1 MAPDG
6 GLSSFAA
13 PRGGS
18 NALGT
23 ARRPLNVQQRRSLKS
38 RALQLLAQRDQS
50 RLELRRKLL
59 RHLRSTGMEDVASG
73 DDAADVDAAATA
85 EVEPL
90 LDWLEQNGF
99 LSNERFVES
108 RVHARQ
114 SRFGL
119 LRIKNEL
126 GRHQVAL
133 PAQLEQTLAES
144 ELERALAVRAR
155 RFAALPRDAT
165 ERAAQSRFL
174 LARGFAPELVHR
186 LMRSLGRAQA
196 DAESAAND
204 SP

>member
-1 MAPDG
+1 
-6 GLSSFAA
+6 
-13 PRGGS
+13 
-18 NALGT
+18 
-23 ARRPLNVQQRRSLKS
+23 VQPRRSLKS

-50 RLELRRKLL
+50 RLELRGKLL
-59 RHLRSTGMEDVASG
+59 RHLRSTGASDGEVG
-73 DDAADVDAAATA
+73 DSDAEAAAAA

-90 LDWLEQNGF
+90 LDWLEANGF
-99 LSNERFVES
+99 LSNERFAES

-133 PAQLEQTLAES
+133 PAQLEQTLVES
-144 ELERALAVRAR
+144 ELERARAVRAR
-155 RFAALPRDAT
+155 RFAALPRDAA

-186 LMRSLGRAQA
+186 LMRSLGRAPA
-196 DAESAAND
+196 DAEAPAND
-204 SP
+204 AA